1 MKIIR
6 TSQAV
11 SRLSIILAIVVPLIF
26 IAVVV
31 LKNQRFP
38 AGFEIIKFGGIMLA
52 IGIVVWISVRITA
65 VLAEMFSK
73 WLDKLLDR
81 DWKYPSRQ
89 AGAAQKFSENKYQPK
104 IIDAE
109 ILEEE
114 NHHPSVGQNAD
125 SSDQAQA
132 SHHRGDARAEPDW
145 AKASPF
151 ESSPDDKKIKRKRL
165 IGPPSRLSKTI
176 MVATTA
182 LIFFAL
188 INNLMENHWHSL
200 LAPLPLLWGAICL
213 WRIWD
218 PKNAPAV
225 TPGGEKDSSA
235 ANSNKS

>member
-11 SRLSIILAIVVPLIF
+11 SRLSISLAIVVPLIF
-26 IAVVV
+26 IAIVI

-52 IGIVVWISVRITA
+52 IGLVVWLSVRIAA
-65 VLAEMFSK
+65 VLADLFSQ
-73 WLDKLLDR
+73 WLDKLLDKN
-81 DWKYPSRQ
+81 WKYPSRQ
-89 AGAAQKFSENKYQPK
+89 AGSAQKSPENQYRTK

-114 NHHPSVGQNAD
+114 HLHSAGSENTGLSDKAHPD
-125 SSDQAQA
+125 
-132 SHHRGDARAEPDW
+132 SHHSTAVGIEPDW
-145 AKASPF
+145 AKAPPAGNVLS
-151 ESSPDDKKIKRKRL
+151 ETQQKRKRL

-176 MVATTA
+176 MVTTTA

-200 LAPLPLLWGAICL
+200 LAPLPLLWGAISL

-218 PKNAPAV
+218 PKNAPAA
-225 TPGGEKDSSA
+225 EDSTSTR
-235 ANSNKS
+235 NGNKS